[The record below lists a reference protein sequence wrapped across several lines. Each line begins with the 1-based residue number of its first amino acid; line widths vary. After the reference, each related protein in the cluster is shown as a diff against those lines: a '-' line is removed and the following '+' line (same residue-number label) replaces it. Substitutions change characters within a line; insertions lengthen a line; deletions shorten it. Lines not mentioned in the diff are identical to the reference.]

1 MSRGSRRGGGHEEA
15 HGDERWVISYAD
27 LVTLLLGFFIILYA
41 TSELDVERFE
51 SIAIGLAEAFNGDV
65 KEGVDPEDSPLFN
78 GGRGLL
84 PGPINSGHIDRDLD
98 LIRGALAD
106 RERAQLIVPG
116 QVEVKREEDRIV
128 FRVADSLV
136 FSSASAELRPG
147 ALPLLQVIG
156 EIVGVLPNEVRVEG
170 HTDTVPVAT
179 SRYPSNWELSSAR
192 ATAVLRHMVEVVG
205 VDPARVFAA
214 GYGEFRPIAANET
227 PEGRALNRRADIVVL
242 YEPGQLVLDSA
253 SGTAT
258 AETPTVPDIAPD
270 LRPDLNPG
278 LVPDAPAPADASSAV
293 EGTPAATA
301 EATSES
307 EQP

>member
-1 MSRGSRRGGGHEEA
+1 MSGGGGRRGGGHEEA

-41 TSELDVERFE
+41 TSELDLERFE
-51 SIAIGLAEAFNGDV
+51 SISIGLAKAFNVDI
-65 KEGVDPEDSPLFN
+65 KEGLDPEDSPLFD

-84 PGPINSGHIDRDLD
+84 PGPINTGRIDRDLA

-128 FRVADSLV
+128 FRVAESRV

-147 ALPLLQVIG
+147 ALPLLQVVG
-156 EIVGVLPNEVRVEG
+156 EIVGSLPNEIRVEG
-170 HTDTVPVAT
+170 HPDTVPVAT
-179 SRYPSNWELSSAR
+179 ARYPSNWELSSAR
-192 ATAVLRHMVEVVG
+192 ATAVLRNLVEVVS

-214 GYGEFRPIAANET
+214 GYGEFRPIASNET

-242 YEPGQLVLDSA
+242 YEPGQLALDSG
-253 SGTAT
+253 SGAAA
-258 AETPTVPDIAPD
+258 AETPTVPDIRPD

-278 LVPDAPAPADASSAV
+278 LVPDEGDASSAA
-293 EGTPAATA
+293 EGAPVATA
-301 EATSES
+301 EE